1 VVYAID
7 QATGKLTLVQ
17 HEPTQ
22 GSTPR
27 GFGIDPTGRYLL
39 AGNQRSDTL
48 VAFRIDT
55 ASGRLTPTGQTV
67 KIGSPVSVVYVPAR

>member
-1 VVYAID
+1 MVYAID

-39 AGNQRSDTL
+39 AGNQRSDSL
-48 VAFRIDT
+48 VPFRIDAGT
-55 ASGRLTPTGQTV
+55 GRLTPTGQTI
-67 KIGSPVSVVYVPAR
+67 KIGSPVSVVFVPVK